1 MPSNKSN
8 TPNNLTGIDEEQN
21 EFQSLVE
28 AMRSIS
34 HPQLSPAR
42 AKIQLSKILSY
53 WDDDKTSVLNKWDD
67 QISKFLSSLWVKRL
81 APVFV
86 ILVVFLLGTL
96 ILSSTNP
103 SMAKAGESTGI
114 VMVSSGDQD
123 WILLKTGERVGEGS
137 WIRTYAD
144 SSLSLEF
151 EDGSRMFIG
160 PGSEVHFLQLETR
173 ANGLIQLEL
182 EQETGRT
189 VNRVVPFNN
198 PRSFYRIETI
208 AGVANVHGTVFDVQ
222 VNEGTMRVSVEAGEV
237 QLENETDDQLIE
249 SGQTAT
255 SEEGEV
261 IAEPE
266 YEFVLQGEVTELGA
280 SEWVVAG
287 VYFNVNTDTVILGSP
302 EVGSLGSVRGR
313 IFTDGSRIADIIEL
327 TLRDREKAAF
337 SGLVEVINADNWII
351 GGQLVLVD
359 SETEIK
365 ADLAVGMPVKVH
377 FIVFE
382 DGTWLA
388 KEIEAFEDREDDEQ
402 EEEPG
407 EEIKGVCSHEKQH
420 PVGLKLAEKY
430 GVSYEEIMGWFC
442 QNFGFGEIDLAYEM
456 SLQSGISVEELFA
469 MKADGTGW
477 GNIRKTVITKTPRPT
492 REPKV
497 TKEPKPTRTPRPTK
511 EPKPTRE
518 PKPTKVPK
526 PTRIPKIKP

>member
-249 SGQTAT
+249 SGRPA
-255 SEEGEV
+255 
-261 IAEPE
+261 
-266 YEFVLQGEVTELGA
+266 
-280 SEWVVAG
+280 
-287 VYFNVNTDTVILGSP
+287 
-302 EVGSLGSVRGR
+302 R
-313 IFTDGSRIADIIEL
+313 
-327 TLRDREKAAF
+327 
-337 SGLVEVINADNWII
+337 
-351 GGQLVLVD
+351 
-359 SETEIK
+359 
-365 ADLAVGMPVKVH
+365 
-377 FIVFE
+377 
-382 DGTWLA
+382 
-388 KEIEAFEDREDDEQ
+388 KER
-402 EEEPG
+402 
-407 EEIKGVCSHEKQH
+407 
-420 PVGLKLAEKY
+420 
-430 GVSYEEIMGWFC
+430 
-442 QNFGFGEIDLAYEM
+442 
-456 SLQSGISVEELFA
+456 
-469 MKADGTGW
+469 
-477 GNIRKTVITKTPRPT
+477 
-492 REPKV
+492 
-497 TKEPKPTRTPRPTK
+497 
-511 EPKPTRE
+511 
-518 PKPTKVPK
+518 
-526 PTRIPKIKP
+526 